1 MEWRKILYAIAE
13 VLNDAEEKQLIS
25 EAVKL
30 WLDDLKNLAYDV
42 EDILD
47 KISTEMLRRKLKE
60 KQRAGISKVRSLIP
74 KVKLLQ
80 FSMNSEIKEITQ
92 RLQEISKQKD
102 ELGLIYI
109 GTTTT
114 NKAWRR
120 PPSSSVL
127 SGVPV
132 VGRDDDKAKIIELLS
147 RDEPA
152 TVNYDVVAIVG
163 MPGVRKTTFA
173 QVLVKET
180 NDTMI
185 QFNPKVWISVS
196 DDFNLVRVT
205 KTILESITSQPCHF
219 EELNNVQESLSKVLE
234 SKKFLLILDDV
245 WSTCDYDMWMKLQ
258 SPFRAGA
265 RGSKILVTTRE
276 AKVARTMGATKVHNL
291 QCLSNDD
298 CWKVFEQHAFDNNNA
313 LQPNFVLLRDKIVAR
328 CGGLPLAARTLGGL
342 LRCKEIVEWGEV
354 LNNKLWSTSNK
365 SEILPVLK
373 LSHHYL
379 PSNLKRCFAYCSIL
393 PNDYDFAEK
402 QLILLWMAEGLL
414 QLPEERK
421 EMEDIGG
428 DNFAELLS
436 RSLFQRSSKANSLYI
451 MHDLVGDLARWLQES
466 YVLDSRIN
474 QMLSNN

>member
-1 MEWRKILYAIAE
+1 ME
-13 VLNDAEEKQLIS
+13 
-25 EAVKL
+25 
-30 WLDDLKNLAYDV
+30 
-42 EDILD
+42 
-47 KISTEMLRRKLKE
+47 
-60 KQRAGISKVRSLIP
+60 
-74 KVKLLQ
+74 
-80 FSMNSEIKEITQ
+80 
-92 RLQEISKQKD
+92 
-102 ELGLIYI
+102 
-109 GTTTT
+109 
-114 NKAWRR
+114 KA
-120 PPSSSVL
+120 P
-127 SGVPV
+127 
-132 VGRDDDKAKIIELLS
+132 
-147 RDEPA
+147 
-152 TVNYDVVAIVG
+152 
-163 MPGVRKTTFA
+163 
-173 QVLVKET
+173 

-205 KTILESITSQPCHF
+205 KTILESIISQPCHF
-219 EELNNVQESLSKVLE
+219 EELNNVQESLSK
-234 SKKFLLILDDV
+234 
-245 WSTCDYDMWMKLQ
+245 

-265 RGSKILVTTRE
+265 RGSKILVTTRD

-328 CGGLPLAARTLGGL
+328 CGSLPLAARTLGGL
-342 LRCKEIVEWGEV
+342 LHCKEIDEWGEV
-354 LNNKLWSTSNK
+354 LNNKLWSTSNE
-365 SEILPVLK
+365 SDILPVLK

-393 PNDYDFAEK
+393 PNDYDFVEK

-436 RSLFQRSSKANSLYI
+436 RSLFQKSSKANSLYI

-474 QMLSNN
+474 QMVRVLLKLAIFLTLLVTMMGLKSLRQFLNSNLTSLRHFLKSNVGVLSYRFHFQMIRIII

>member
-30 WLDDLKNLAYDV
+30 WLDDLKILAYDV

-47 KISTEMLRRKLKE
+47 KISTE
-60 KQRAGISKVRSLIP
+60 IKVRSLIP

-80 FSMNSEIKEITQ
+80 FSMNSEIKEIIQ
-92 RLQEISKQKD
+92 WLQEISKQKD
-102 ELGLIYI
+102 ELSLIYI

-120 PPSSSVL
+120 PPSSYVL

-132 VGRDDDKAKIIELLS
+132 VGRDDDKANIIALLS

-152 TVNYDVVAIVG
+152 TVNGDVVAIVG
-163 MPGVRKTTFA
+163 MPGVGKTTLA

-185 QFNPKVWISVS
+185 QFNPKVWNSVS
-196 DDFNLVRVT
+196 DDFNLVR
-205 KTILESITSQPCHF
+205 EF
-219 EELNNVQESLSKVLE
+219 NNVQESLSKVSE

-258 SPFRAGA
+258 SPFLAGEH
-265 RGSKILVTTRE
+265 GSKILVTTRD

-298 CWKVFEQHAFDNNNA
+298 CWKVFEPHAFDCSQILGYFETKL
-313 LQPNFVLLRDKIVAR
+313 LQGP

-342 LRCKEIVEWGEV
+342 LRCKEIDEWGKV
-354 LNNKLWSTSNK
+354 LNNKPWSTSN
-365 SEILPVLK
+365 EFDILPVLK
-373 LSHHYL
+373 LIYHYL
-379 PSNLKRCFAYCSIL
+379 PSNLKRGFA
-393 PNDYDFAEK
+393 
-402 QLILLWMAEGLL
+402 

-436 RSLFQRSSKANSLYI
+436 RSLFQKSSKANSLYI

-466 YVLDSRIN
+466 YVLDSRTN
-474 QMLSNN
+474 QMVRVLLKLAIFLTLLATMMGLKSLRQFLNSNLTSLRHFLKSNVCVLSYRFHFQMIRIII